1 MFHCSKLFTC
11 FWCGWKTGKQS
22 HGKDVL
28 KRKTIFSIK
37 LSLPFFDRLLPGMG
51 VIFFLLMATH
61 LFAQEE
67 RAGGFFSLRSQSPI
81 QQLRV
86 GIQHHL
92 PWTVPEK
99 HWALHFQYTWKNMWL
114 YDEGLFR
121 VDGEVLEW
129 VFRSA
134 YGITDRWEVM
144 AEIPV
149 RYLTG
154 GILDGLIEW
163 FHDTFGYSQAGREK
177 YPRNQFAVEIYVPE
191 TDTRFRLD
199 ASEVGWQLGNLVF
212 STTYALTKTR
222 NQKFRAVLT
231 GNIKFPTAT
240 TQHLFGSQNIDLG
253 CSLGMGYDLTPLH
266 IYYNAGF
273 LYYGDKEVMGI
284 LLRQWHL
291 SMLLAFEYRKS
302 GSRHSWIFQ
311 GLVESGVAVDYNEF
325 AKRTSEILLGYKH
338 YYQSGWTFGIGIL
351 ENIFYYDNSPD
362 VALHL
367 ELTRI
372 F

>member
-1 MFHCSKLFTC
+1 MRKNRIFGKAVLGVLLLFSC
-11 FWCGWKTGKQS
+11 IGN
-22 HGKDVL
+22 V
-28 KRKTIFSIK
+28 R
-37 LSLPFFDRLLPGMG
+37 
-51 VIFFLLMATH
+51 
-61 LFAQEE
+61 AQEE

-86 GIQHHL
+86 GIQHHP
-92 PWTVPEK
+92 PWTVPEGR
-99 HWALHFQYTWKNMWL
+99 WAIHFQYTWKNMWL
-114 YDEGLFR
+114 YEENLFR
-121 VDGEVLEW
+121 VDGEVHEW
-129 VFRSA
+129 VLRGA
-134 YGITDRWEVM
+134 YGITDRLEVM

-154 GILDGLIEW
+154 GILDGLIEG
-163 FHDTFGYSQAGREK
+163 FHDTFGYVQAGREK
-177 YPRNQFAVEIYVPE
+177 FPRDQFAVDIYVPQ
-191 TDTRFRLD
+191 TGTRINLG
-199 ASEVGWQLGNLVF
+199 ASEAGWQLGNLVF
-212 STTYALTKTR
+212 SATYAITR
-222 NQKFRAVLT
+222 SRKQKFRAVLT

-253 CSLGMGYDLTPLH
+253 LSLGTGYSWSPLH

-273 LYYGDKEVMGI
+273 LYYGDKEIMGI
-284 LLRQWHL
+284 ELRQWHL
-291 SMLLAFEYRKS
+291 SMLLAFEFRKK

-311 GLVESGVAVDYNEF
+311 GLVESGVAVDYDEF

-338 YYQSGWTFGIGIL
+338 YYSSGWTFGIGIL

-367 ELTRI
+367 ELTRL